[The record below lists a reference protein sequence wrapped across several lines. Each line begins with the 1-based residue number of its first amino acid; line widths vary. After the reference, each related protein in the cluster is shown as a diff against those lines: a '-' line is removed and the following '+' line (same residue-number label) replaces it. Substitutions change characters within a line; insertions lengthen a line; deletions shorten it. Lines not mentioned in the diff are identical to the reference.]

1 MLTDL
6 PKECIR
12 EIMLRLSDHRDILH
26 LGQCNL
32 DLYYM
37 SLDISIW
44 ERLAQYHF
52 SEKQML
58 NFISDDDL
66 GEGTDWHSVYQ
77 KCHRLVGHRTKN
89 DTAHI
94 CRI

>member
-77 KCHRLVGHRTKN
+77 KCQRLVGHRTKN

>member
-1 MLTDL
+1 
-6 PKECIR
+6 
-12 EIMLRLSDHRDILH
+12 MLRLSDHRDILH

-77 KCHRLVGHRTKN
+77 KCHRLVCHRAKN
-89 DTAHI
+89 IYNSGPTNAKV
-94 CRI
+94 CS